1 MQATISNKERIV
13 SLDIIRGIALFG
25 ILLINVP
32 AFIVLVEGGASPD
45 YSGINGVIDTVISIL
60 VEKKF
65 FSIFSFLF
73 GAGFYIFASRAESR
87 GDRPLLRFS
96 RRLIVLL
103 LLGII
108 HIVIFWGSILPAY
121 AIIGFALIPFY
132 RVKPKI
138 ILMFVG
144 GLTTAYSLVKILMI
158 FNLSAGAVLAFVGL
172 LGNDSI
178 LIYIMFLLGFLAAK
192 TNIIQRVAD
201 HKTLLKMIQAATF
214 LLYIGFSIWIWM
226 VFPESKISQIDLIIG
241 LGTIPMTLFYLSTLF
256 LLTENKT
263 IQKAMQPVALVGKM
277 AFTNYIAQSIIGVQI
292 ISLMGLEVVSPK
304 ETVIIAVI
312 IFAIQII
319 FSVVWFKFFKMGPLE
334 KVWRVLTY
342 GKQLKAR

>member
-87 GDRPLLRFS
+87 RDRPLLRFS

-201 HKTLLKMIQAATF
+201 YKTLIKIIQAVTF
-214 LLYIGFSIWIWM
+214 LLFIGFSVWIWM
-226 VFPESKISQIDLIIG
+226 ISPNSTSLLDVVIG
-241 LGTIPMTLFYLSTLF
+241 LGTVPMTLFYLSTLF